1 MEKRTI
7 EKINPQFEFEC
18 FTFAKGLLKNHQFVS
33 KIESLKL
40 CNWSSLIQTK
50 FDNSNYGIPLM
61 ILQRFRITLLNS
73 VHTLSDYSY

>member
-1 MEKRTI
+1 MEKKTF

-18 FTFAKGLLKNHQFVS
+18 FIFAKGLLKNHQFVS

-40 CNWSSLIQTK
+40 CNWSNLIQTK

-61 ILQRFRITLLNS
+61 TFQRFRITFLSS
-73 VHTLSDYSY
+73 VHAP

>member
-1 MEKRTI
+1 MEKKTF

-40 CNWSSLIQTK
+40 CN
-50 FDNSNYGIPLM
+50 
-61 ILQRFRITLLNS
+61 
-73 VHTLSDYSY
+73 